1 MESSS
6 QVCRT
11 ATNKHR
17 MPVTP
22 TEKEGNRHTQE
33 QSPLRI
39 SEDDTPVIRK
49 SGKTEEVVD
58 LHG

>member
-1 MESSS
+1 
-6 QVCRT
+6 
-11 ATNKHR
+11 